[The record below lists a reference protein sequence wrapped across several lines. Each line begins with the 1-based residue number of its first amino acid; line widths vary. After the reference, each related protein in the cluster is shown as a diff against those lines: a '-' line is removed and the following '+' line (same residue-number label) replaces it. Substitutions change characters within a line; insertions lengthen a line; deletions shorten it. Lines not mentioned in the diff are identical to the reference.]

1 MEDVLKTNTEETYT
15 VKIIY
20 TEPNVSTDESLA
32 NTKNKCNPTATEV
45 TGEYKVFII
54 DGQITITKQINASD
68 YKKSEGDPIFT
79 FKITGKNTGAVYY
92 KTLRFSD
99 ITGSGNVTRETIIT
113 GLCKDD
119 YTIEELTTLG
129 YQLKSVSTDGSECIA
144 SVDNNQAVVEIGTNY
159 QYAKVDDTY
168 IATYGHD
175 GKALF
180 VNEKSRNNGKLTDTD
195 VLKNSFIF
203 NEGDGECKSD
213 SNADNMTT
221 WKAPEVIIIKKENE
235 EEEE

>member
-1 MEDVLKTNTEETYT
+1 M
-15 VKIIY
+15 
-20 TEPNVSTDESLA
+20 
-32 NTKNKCNPTATEV
+32 
-45 TGEYKVFII
+45 
-54 DGQITITKQINASD
+54 
-68 YKKSEGDPIFT
+68 
-79 FKITGKNTGAVYY
+79 YY

-99 ITGSGNVTRETIIT
+99 ITGSGNVTRETTIT

-180 VNEKSRNNGKLTDTD
+180 VNEKSRKNGKLTDTD
-195 VLKNSFIF
+195 VVKNSFVL
-203 NEGDGECKSD
+203 GDEADKSD
-213 SNADNMTT
+213 TTHNADNKTVWNAYTT
-221 WKAPEVIIIKKENE
+221 ITTKKE
-235 EEEE
+235 EEE